1 MSQLKIVFMG
11 TGEIGAPSLRA
22 LVGAGHELVAVYTQ
36 PDRPAGRDM
45 KLRPSPIKLAA
56 GELGLPVLQPEKIRR
71 PEEVEQLRSFRAD
84 LAVVVAYGQI
94 LPKTVL
100 ETPRHGCWNIHASL
114 LPRHRGAAPIQAA
127 ILAGDAKSGVTIMQM
142 DEGLDT
148 GPILV
153 QEPFSLH
160 RHETG
165 GSLHDRLGEQ
175 APGLL
180 MRAVESFQAGTLR
193 PQPQDEALSTYA
205 PKLSREHGRIDW
217 TQSAVEID
225 RQIRAF
231 TPWPGAFTTVDHGGQ
246 AVVLKVH
253 RSALARKSRGEPGT
267 VLKADRRGILVAA
280 GEGGILL
287 LQVQAPGG
295 KRLAAHQYLLGRP
308 LPAGSRLG

>member
-11 TGEIGAPSLRA
+11 TGEIGAPALRA
-22 LVGAGHELVAVYTQ
+22 LVGAGHEVVAVYTQ

-267 VLKADRRGILVAA
+267 VLKADRRGILVAT
-280 GEGGILL
+280 GGGGILL

-295 KRLAAHQYLLGRP
+295 KRLAAQQYLLGRP

>member
-1 MSQLKIVFMG
+1 MSQLRIVFMG
-11 TGEIGAPSLRA
+11 TGEIGVPSLRA
-22 LVGAGHELVAVYTQ
+22 LVAAGHEVVAVYTQ

-45 KLRPSPIKLAA
+45 KLRPSPVKLAA
-56 GELGLPVLQPEKIRR
+56 QQLGLPVLQPERIRHAA
-71 PEEVEQLRSFRAD
+71 EVEQLKAFQPD
-84 LAVVVAYGQI
+84 LAIVVAYGQI
-94 LPKTVL
+94 LPKSVL

-114 LPRHRGAAPIQAA
+114 LPRHRGAAPIQAV
-127 ILAGDAKSGVTIMQM
+127 ILAGDAQSGVTIMQM

-153 QEPFSLH
+153 QEAFDLH

-180 MRAVESFQAGTLR
+180 MRAVAEFQSGTLQ
-193 PQPQDEALSTYA
+193 PTPQDSALSTYA
-205 PKLSREHGRIDW
+205 PKLSRENGRIDW
-217 TQSAVEID
+217 TLSAVEID

-231 TPWPGAFTTVDHGGQ
+231 TPWPGAFTAIDQGGQ
-246 AVVLKVH
+246 SVVLKIH
-253 RSALARKSRGEPGT
+253 RSALARKLRGAPGT

-295 KRLAAHQYLLGRP
+295 KRLAACQYLLGRP
-308 LPAGSRLG
+308 LPVGSRLG

>member
-1 MSQLKIVFMG
+1 MSQLRIVFMG

-22 LVGAGHELVAVYTQ
+22 LVDAGHDVVAVYTQ

-45 KLRPSPIKLAA
+45 KLRPSPIKIAA
-56 GELGLPVLQPEKIRR
+56 RDLGLTVLQPEKIRR
-71 PEEVEQLRSFRAD
+71 EEEVGQLKAFQAD
-84 LAVVVAYGQI
+84 LAIVVAYGQI
-94 LPKTVL
+94 LPKSVL

-127 ILAGDAKSGVTIMQM
+127 ILAGDAESGVTIMQM

-153 QEPFSLH
+153 QEAFALH

-165 GSLHDRLGEQ
+165 GSLHDRLGAQ

-180 MRAVESFQAGTLR
+180 LQAIAGFQAGTLH
-193 PQPQDEALSTYA
+193 PSPQDSALSTYA
-205 PKLSREHGRIDW
+205 PKLSRENGRIDW
-217 TQSAVEID
+217 TRSAVEID

-253 RSALARKSRGEPGT
+253 RSALARSARGEPGT
-267 VLKADRRGILVAA
+267 VLRADRRGILVAA

-295 KRLAAHQYLLGRP
+295 KRLAAHHYLLGRP
-308 LPAGSRLG
+308 VREGSRLG

>member
-1 MSQLKIVFMG
+1 MSQLRIVFMG
-11 TGEIGAPSLRA
+11 TGGIGVPSLRA
-22 LVGAGHELVAVYTQ
+22 LVAEGHDVVAVYTQ

-45 KLRPSPIKLAA
+45 KLRPSPVKLVAQ
-56 GELGLPVLQPEKIRR
+56 ELGVPVLQPERIRL
-71 PEEVEQLRSFRAD
+71 PEEIEQLKALRAD

-127 ILAGDAKSGVTIMQM
+127 ILAGDSQSGVTIMQM

-153 QEPFSLH
+153 QEAFDLH

-165 GSLHDRLGEQ
+165 GSLHDRLGVQ
-175 APGLL
+175 APSLL
-180 MRAVESFQAGTLR
+180 LQVLAKLQAGTL
-193 PQPQDEALSTYA
+193 QMTPQDSELSTYA
-205 PKLSREHGRIDW
+205 PKLSRENGRIDW
-217 TQSAVEID
+217 THSAREID

-231 TPWPGAFTTVDHGGQ
+231 TPWPGAFTTIDQGGQ
-246 AVVLKVH
+246 AVVLKIH
-253 RSALARKSRGEPGT
+253 RSALTRNLRGEPGT

-295 KRLAAHQYLLGRP
+295 KRLAAHQYLLGHP
-308 LPAGSRLG
+308 LTVGSRLG